1 MRTAIRAAPCNCD
14 VISNYDL
21 FTSKTASACFQG
33 FPCITASVL
42 LFFKKDRVHEL
53 STSNTG
59 LALCAYPCHR
69 KNPLRQNFLYW
80 VKQYWNGTIKISSI
94 TMHGVWQWT
103 VCSAVSRVLCQIPFI
118 DIPYLNVIVGFIA
131 LCLIGKLQ
139 FFAESASNFGFQHSF

>member
-33 FPCITASVL
+33 FPCITARVL

-103 VCSAVSRVLCQIPFI
+103 VCSAVSRFTHFRLWPQKADII
-118 DIPYLNVIVGFIA
+118 DVGNHLF
-131 LCLIGKLQ
+131 LQLIKDLFEGLQ
-139 FFAESASNFGFQHSF
+139 F